1 MERRTFL
8 TALLAGPALL
18 AVLEACGSE
27 SSTGNTTVGNTTV
40 GNTSVGNT
48 STANTSTSDTSPAGA
63 TAGVARSNK
72 PRATT
77 QHADDAQA
85 GTVVDDFGVDMYRRL
100 AAAKPAPVNLV
111 FSPASIAIALSMTRA
126 GANGATATEM
136 DTVLHVGD
144 PAGLAHSMNALTS
157 ELATRSKSV
166 PIPGAAASE
175 VQLSIANSLWAQKDL
190 TFKAAFLDLLASEY
204 GAELNLVDYK
214 SNPEAAR
221 VLINAW
227 VDDATKHRIPE
238 LLAKGVLTADARLT
252 LVNAIYMKAPW
263 QSSFTKA
270 STVPGPFTTSAGAT
284 VQASMMT
291 QSEHFSYS
299 QGNGWQSVEL
309 PYIGGDL
316 SMVIVLPEAGTALAV
331 AVAALTNMAVTSRSV
346 QVNLTLPKFDIESS
360 TGLATVLAA
369 MGMPTAFDTST
380 ADFSGMTTDEKL
392 FIGAVIHQ
400 ANITVDEDG
409 TEAAAATAVVMATT
423 SAAQP
428 DQPVTFL
435 VDRPFV
441 FAIRDQATNAILFLG
456 HIGDPTQT
464 RS

>member
-27 SSTGNTTVGNTTV
+27 SSTGNTST
-40 GNTSVGNT
+40 GNT
-48 STANTSTSDTSPAGA
+48 STANTSTANTSTKNTSIAGA

-85 GTVVDDFGVDMYRRL
+85 VTVVDGFGVDMYKRL
-100 AAAKPAPVNLV
+100 AAATPAPTNLV

-136 DTVLHVGD
+136 DAVLHVSD
-144 PAGLAHSMNALTS
+144 PAALAHSMNALTS

-166 PIPGAAASE
+166 PIPGAASSE

-190 TFKAAFLDLLASEY
+190 TFRAAFLDLLAGEY

-214 SNPEAAR
+214 SDPDAAR

-263 QSSFTKA
+263 QSSFNKA
-270 STVPGPFTTSAGAT
+270 RTAPGPFTTAAGTT
-284 VQASMMT
+284 VQPAMMT
-291 QSEHFSYS
+291 HSEHFSYS
-299 QGNGWQSVEL
+299 KGNGWQSVEL

-316 SMVIVLPEAGTALAV
+316 SMVIVLPDVGTALDV
-331 AVAALTNMAVTSRSV
+331 AVAALTSVAGTSQSV
-346 QVNLTLPKFDIESS
+346 QVNLTLPKFDIKTSI
-360 TGLATVLAA
+360 GLEKILAA
-369 MGMPTAFDTST
+369 MGMPTALDESS

-428 DQPVTFL
+428 DQPVTFT

-441 FAIRDQATNAILFLG
+441 FAIRDQSTNAILFLG

>member
-8 TALLAGPALL
+8 TALLVSPALL
-18 AVLEACGSE
+18 AVLEACGSQ
-27 SSTGNTTVGNTTV
+27 SSTGNTST
-40 GNTSVGNT
+40 GNT
-48 STANTSTSDTSPAGA
+48 STGNTSTGNTSGAGA

-77 QHADDAQA
+77 EHADDAQA
-85 GTVVDDFGVDMYRRL
+85 GSVVDRFGIDMYKRL
-100 AAAKPAPVNLV
+100 AAEAPAPTNLV

-126 GANGATATEM
+126 GANGTTATEM
-136 DTVLHVGD
+136 DTVLHVSD
-144 PAGLAHSMNALTS
+144 QAGLAHSMNALTS

-175 VQLSIANSLWAQKDL
+175 VQLSIANSLWAQNDI
-190 TFKAAFLDLLASEY
+190 TFQGAFLDLLASEY
-204 GAELNLVDYK
+204 GAELNLVDYT
-214 SNPEAAR
+214 SNPDAAR

-238 LLAKGVLTADARLT
+238 LLAKGVLTADSRLT

-263 QSSFTKA
+263 QSSFAKTHTA
-270 STVPGPFTTSAGAT
+270 PGPFTTAAGTT

-291 QSEHFSYS
+291 QSAHFAYS
-299 QGNGWQSVEL
+299 KGNGWQSVEL

-316 SMVIVLPEAGTALAV
+316 RMVIVLPNAGTALDV
-331 AVAALTNMAVTSRSV
+331 AVAALTDTAATHQSV
-346 QVNLTLPKFDIESS
+346 QVDLTLPKFDITTSV
-360 TGLATVLAA
+360 GLATVLSA
-369 MGMPTAFDTST
+369 MGMPTAFDKST
-380 ADFSGMTTDEKL
+380 ANFSGMTAEEKL

-409 TEAAAATAVVMATT
+409 TEAAAATAVVMNTT
-423 SAAQP
+423 SAVQP
-428 DQPVTFL
+428 QTPVRFT

-441 FAIRDQATNAILFLG
+441 FAIRDQATSAILFLG